1 MPAYV
6 SYKNAK
12 SLLKP
17 RDLLNLLT
25 KYIPK
30 IPPREISC
38 GTSFRVRCDQK
49 LERGWGEGNH
59 CYGARKELIRSWGN
73 PLFHFS

>member
-6 SYKNAK
+6 SYKNAE
-12 SLLKP
+12 SSLKP

-30 IPPREISC
+30 IPPRKISY
-38 GTSFRVRCDQK
+38 GTPFRV
-49 LERGWGEGNH
+49 
-59 CYGARKELIRSWGN
+59 AIRS
-73 PLFHFS
+73 